1 VAIVDDD
8 QTPLFAEVVEEHG
21 YNPFDLAAEVAQE
34 IILAT
39 KAAAGILQGNL
50 RHVPR
55 SDT

>member
-1 VAIVDDD
+1 VGSVDDD
-8 QTPLFAEVVEEHG
+8 QTPLFAEVVEERG